1 MTPSTIRP
9 IPEARRIYKS
19 QRQANRRRTWRI
31 VDAYLANVMS
41 LASLVTSFKR
51 VTLKILSS
59 ELMVLVALI
68 SAGGSLF
75 AQQSD
80 DRHGCVQPAPSGTPR
95 SPRRLPDLLR

>member
-1 MTPSTIRP
+1 
-9 IPEARRIYKS
+9 
-19 QRQANRRRTWRI
+19 
-31 VDAYLANVMS
+31 MS
-41 LASLVTSFKR
+41 LASSVTSFKR

-80 DRHGCVQPAPSGTPR
+80 DRHGGSEPTRYDTPR
-95 SPRRLPDLLR
+95 SPRAHDVLYRDVAPILESRCVVCHGCYDAPCQLKLTA